1 MSNVLKSTIDYL
13 QLNSSL
19 EVIDASIDTEN
30 ISSVRLAEKL
40 GFELNSRE
48 NNKLIFRKKLR

>member
-19 EVIDASIDTEN
+19 VSIEASIDTEN
-30 ISSVRLAEKL
+30 IASVRLAEKL

-48 NNKLIFRKKLR
+48 NNKLIFAKKLR